1 MIQEDFSQLKEGMA
15 EAIAKGEKDN
25 AMDQIED
32 KGLLLKQYLREMESA
47 LKEKQTRQSQQIQTC
62 RQIQRDLSQQNL
74 EREKLEKELELA
86 VRKDR
91 DDIARMLIRK
101 RRMLQ
106 SCCEGMQRQLHR
118 IEEEGAHL
126 TEILNQQQLQYQELK
141 IKAAEYCRQAEQ
153 RPFAEASE
161 MMAAGFSSPPAEE
174 EIEIELLQRKE
185 ALKQGGAA

>member
-1 MIQEDFSQLKEGMA
+1 MTILSRISRLCKADLHGV
-15 EAIAKGEKDN
+15 
-25 AMDQIED
+25 MDQIED

-47 LKEKQTRQSQQIQTC
+47 LKEKQTRQSQMIQTC

-74 EREKLEKELELA
+74 ERGILEKELELA
-86 VRKDR
+86 VRKNR

-106 SCCEGMQRQLHR
+106 ACCDGMQRQLQR
-118 IEEEGAHL
+118 IEAEGAQL

-141 IKAAEYCRQAEQ
+141 VKAAEYCRWTEQ

-161 MMAAGFSSPPAEE
+161 VMAESGFSSPPTEE
-174 EIEIELLQRKE
+174 EIELELLQRKE

>member
-1 MIQEDFSQLKEGMA
+1 MSILTRMSRLCKADLHGV
-15 EAIAKGEKDN
+15 
-25 AMDQIED
+25 MDQIED

-47 LKEKQTRQSQQIQTC
+47 LKEKQTRQSQLHQSC

-86 VRKDR
+86 VRKDK

-101 RRMLQ
+101 RRMLL

-126 TEILNQQQLQYQELK
+126 AENLNQQQLQYQELK
-141 IKAAEYCRQAEQ
+141 IKVAEYCRQAEQ

-161 MMAAGFSSPPAEE
+161 MMAAAFSSPPAEE

-185 ALKQGGAA
+185 ALKQGCAA

>member
-1 MIQEDFSQLKEGMA
+1 
-15 EAIAKGEKDN
+15 
-25 AMDQIED
+25 MDQIED

-47 LKEKQTRQSQQIQTC
+47 LKEKQTRQSQLHQTC

-86 VRKDR
+86 VRKDK

-106 SCCEGMQRQLHR
+106 ACCDGMQRQLQR

-126 TEILNQQQLQYQELK
+126 AEILNQQQLQYQELK
-141 IKAAEYCRQAEQ
+141 VKAAEYCRWTEQ
-153 RPFAEASE
+153 RPFAEAAEE
-161 MMAAGFSSPPAEE
+161 MAESSFSSPPTEE
-174 EIEIELLQRKE
+174 EIELELLQRKE
-185 ALKQGGAA
+185 ALKQEGGA

>member
-1 MIQEDFSQLKEGMA
+1 
-15 EAIAKGEKDN
+15 
-25 AMDQIED
+25 MDQIED

-47 LKEKQTRQSQQIQTC
+47 LKEKQTRQSQLHQTC

-86 VRKDR
+86 VRKDK

-106 SCCEGMQRQLHR
+106 VCCDGMQRQLQR
-118 IEEEGAHL
+118 IEEEGAQL
-126 TEILNQQQLQYQELK
+126 TEILNQQQLQYRELK
-141 IKAAEYCRQAEQ
+141 VKAAEYCRWTEQ

-161 MMAAGFSSPPAEE
+161 VMAESGFSSPPTEE
-174 EIEIELLQRKE
+174 EVEIELLQRKE